1 MHWKCHIF
9 CKRVRKEI
17 EGMNPLVF
25 WSAIPLNPIQSYCF
39 LSHCPIHWLTSNS
52 DCTEKCID
60 LEHRAGDIKFFSLST
75 NPMKIPKPTENWF
88 HRCDCNDIYLLQI
101 CMFFSFAHDRC
112 VCVCV
117 WKQECAEMGKEKADR
132 PIWWLASIQFSST
145 ASNHS
150 NSHPKV
156 FYIVR

>member
-52 DCTEKCID
+52 DSTEKCID

-88 HRCDCNDIYLLQI
+88 HRCNCNDIYLLQI

-112 VCVCV
+112 VCVCGNRSV
-117 WKQECAEMGKEKADR
+117 LRWGRKRLTGQYGD
-132 PIWWLASIQFSST
+132 WLPFNSVLQHLIT
-145 ASNHS
+145 ATVT
-150 NSHPKV
+150 PRC
-156 FYIVR
+156 FIL

>member
-88 HRCDCNDIYLLQI
+88 HRCNCNDIYLLQI
-101 CMFFSFAHDRC
+101 CMQSPLHMTG

-117 WKQECAEMGKEKADR
+117 ETGVCWDGEGKGWPANMVTGFH
-132 PIWWLASIQFSST
+132 SIQFYS
-145 ASNHS
+145 
-150 NSHPKV
+150 
-156 FYIVR
+156 I

>member
-88 HRCDCNDIYLLQI
+88 HRCNCNDIYLLQI

-117 WKQECAEMGKEKADR
+117 ETGVCWDGEGTGWPANMVTGFH
-132 PIWWLASIQFSST
+132 SIQFYS
-145 ASNHS
+145 
-150 NSHPKV
+150 
-156 FYIVR
+156 I